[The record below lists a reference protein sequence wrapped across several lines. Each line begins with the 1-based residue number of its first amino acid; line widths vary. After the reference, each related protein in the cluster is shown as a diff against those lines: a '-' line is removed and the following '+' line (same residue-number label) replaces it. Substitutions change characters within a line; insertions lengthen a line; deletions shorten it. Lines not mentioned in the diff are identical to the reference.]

1 MANKLLEYI
10 LWRQANGGGGEPVT
24 DVTETSFSVNTTNG
38 RLMWIKPENYKGT
51 TFSVSSADLIARASS
66 GAAVEDIEM
75 DADGYVLVETE

>member
-10 LWRQANGGGGEPVT
+10 LWIQGNGGGDPPVT
-24 DVTETSFSVNTTNG
+24 DVTQTSFNVNTTNG

-51 TFSVSSADLIARASS
+51 TFSVSSADLIARAATGSD
-66 GAAVEDIEM
+66 VEDMEM